1 MSPEDLPRA
10 AARAVLSVTDVIGL
24 AIETRALRATHGAD
38 ETELE
43 APLLPIG
50 RSPAIRDERSDRAR
64 SPPRRDNR
72 DRERERDRDR
82 DFDRRDDRYRALPPF
97 AQTTVSL
104 PIRRRSRSPYG
115 RDRGPRDR
123 SPPRRSPAPVS
134 RGNYRP
140 RSRSTSRR
148 GGGGERYVG
157 SSYRRA
163 SPPRDSGI
171 SSAITSRSASG
182 KSSPHPPPSTRARSR
197 PQSRERGER
206 VERVEREQQRERER
220 EPTPLQ
226 TGASAASSSSTMT
239 TTIREAPKPAANAT
253 ANAAVSAASAIAAPQ
268 EPAPPAAKTPPRGP
282 AALRAPPTGPAATRN
297 FTAPASSPAV
307 QPPRHPPTPS
317 VPPSRA
323 DAVSPTIPPAGPRG
337 YVAPARGGGYSARG
351 GRGSWSGP
359 SPRQALAPTTSPSA
373 IGNGPSSIPTG
384 PRANPSNTTP
394 LSTSSAPKA
403 FNPPTGPSSQHGGPG
418 NVRLTLAQSMLATLP
433 PIIPGGKIDPSLLP
447 TTTGITRDIEPHY
460 KKLKAEE
467 EKARAELDAKQ
478 DKLRQSLQM
487 WDKLEMESKA
497 WKTRVDVSEQSL
509 KSLAGEGMGG
519 AAF

>member
-1 MSPEDLPRA
+1 
-10 AARAVLSVTDVIGL
+10 
-24 AIETRALRATHGAD
+24 
-38 ETELE
+38 
-43 APLLPIG
+43 
-50 RSPAIRDERSDRAR
+50 
-64 SPPRRDNR
+64 
-72 DRERERDRDR
+72 
-82 DFDRRDDRYRALPPF
+82 
-97 AQTTVSL
+97 
-104 PIRRRSRSPYG
+104 
-115 RDRGPRDR
+115 
-123 SPPRRSPAPVS
+123 
-134 RGNYRP
+134 
-140 RSRSTSRR
+140 
-148 GGGGERYVG
+148 
-157 SSYRRA
+157 
-163 SPPRDSGI
+163 
-171 SSAITSRSASG
+171 
-182 KSSPHPPPSTRARSR
+182 
-197 PQSRERGER
+197 
-206 VERVEREQQRERER
+206 
-220 EPTPLQ
+220 
-226 TGASAASSSSTMT
+226 MT

-337 YVAPARGGGYSARG
+337 YVAPARGGGYNARG

-359 SPRQALAPTTSPSA
+359 SPRQAPAPTTSPSA

-460 KKLKAEE
+460 KRLKAEE